1 MRGDGQ
7 GNAADV
13 LLPGIN
19 GPSLYMIIVGPRA
32 DLQRCGKIRTHK
44 ISIPEPFSL
53 AAFRY
58 TDLSILAH
66 ISFLFFP

>member
-1 MRGDGQ
+1 MRGVGQ

-13 LLPGIN
+13 LFPGTK
-19 GPSLYMIIVGPRA
+19 GPSLYTIIGGPEGQFAQVRKNSPPQ
-32 DLQRCGKIRTHK
+32 DFDPRTVH
-44 ISIPEPFSL
+44 P
-53 AAFRY
+53 AAFHY

>member
-1 MRGDGQ
+1 MRGVGQ

-13 LLPGIN
+13 LLPGVKV
-19 GPSLYMIIVGPRA
+19 PSLYRIIGGPEGRYA
-32 DLQRCGKIRTHK
+32 EVRKNSPPQDFDPRTVQ
-44 ISIPEPFSL
+44 P

-58 TDLSILAH
+58 TELSILTH